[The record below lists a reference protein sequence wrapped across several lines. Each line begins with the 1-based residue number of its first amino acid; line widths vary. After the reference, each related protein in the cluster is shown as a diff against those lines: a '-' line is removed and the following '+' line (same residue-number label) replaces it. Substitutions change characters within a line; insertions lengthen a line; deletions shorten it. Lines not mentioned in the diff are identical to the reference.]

1 MRDIIV
7 YHGSRSGLCGAI
19 QPISRSRCDFGRGF
33 YMGDSERQAKGL
45 ISEADTPTLYKL
57 KLKLSEIPDD
67 RILLLDGP
75 NWVHT
80 VLAHRQKIA
89 EFNRLDIAREAIR
102 NSEQYDILIGPI
114 ADDRMNEAMNRFSE
128 YALTDKGLLACLKSV
143 NYGNQYVAKTEFA
156 CSKIEII
163 EKKILRGKE
172 LDDIRQYTQKK
183 RNESRDIVVSMAQ
196 KYQRDGRYLN
206 EMIQQELDR
215 EEEFER

>member
-1 MRDIIV
+1 M
-7 YHGSRSGLCGAI
+7 
-19 QPISRSRCDFGRGF
+19 
-33 YMGDSERQAKGL
+33 
-45 ISEADTPTLYKL
+45 YKL

-75 NWVHT
+75 DWVHI

-89 EFNRLDIAREAIR
+89 EFNRLDVTRKAMR

-196 KYQRDGRYLN
+196 KYQRDGQYLN
-206 EMIQQELDR
+206 EIIQQELNR